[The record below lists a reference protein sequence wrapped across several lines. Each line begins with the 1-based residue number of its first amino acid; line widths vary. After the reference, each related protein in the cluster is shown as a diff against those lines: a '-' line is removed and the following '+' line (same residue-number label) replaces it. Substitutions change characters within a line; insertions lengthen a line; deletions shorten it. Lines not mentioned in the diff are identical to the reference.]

1 MRVGV
6 PTEVKADEYRVALT
20 PTGARELADAGHEVV
35 VQRGAG
41 EGSAIGDA
49 DYEAQGAR
57 VVPDVEAVFEEAQ
70 LIVKVKEP
78 QEHELALLGPRHT
91 LFTFLHL
98 APAPGPDPGA
108 VRLGRHLHRLRNR
121 RGLPREAA
129 AAGPDV
135 GGGGEDRHP

>member
-6 PTEVKADEYRVALT
+6 PTEVKADEYRVALN
-20 PTGARELADAGHEVV
+20 PTGARELVDAGHEVV

-41 EGSAIGDA
+41 EGSAIADS

-57 VVPDVEAVFEEAQ
+57 MAPDAEAVYDEAR

-78 QEHELALLGPRHT
+78 QPEELGLLERRHT

-98 APAPGPDPGA
+98 APGPALTLALCDSGSTCIA
-108 VRLGRHLHRLRNR
+108 YETV
-121 RGLPREAA
+121 
-129 AAGPDV
+129 
-135 GGGGEDRHP
+135 EDAQGKL